1 MPYGYV
7 IAHVKVT
14 DKVAFEKYRLQ
25 VPSVTE
31 SFEGQYLARGGEQQ
45 LLEGEGLLG
54 NRTVLIRFGSYKKA
68 IEWYYSNEYTQLVKL
83 RQAGSNGSLMVVEGV
98 I

>member
-14 DKVAFEKYRLQ
+14 DETAFEKYRLQ

-31 SFEGQYLARGGEQQ
+31 SFGGQYLARGGKQES
-45 LLEGEGLLG
+45 LEGDGILG
-54 NRTVLIRFGSYKKA
+54 NRTVIIKFGSYKKA
-68 IEWYYSNEYTQLVKL
+68 IEWYHSNEYTQLVKL

-98 I
+98 D

>member
-7 IAHVKVT
+7 IAHVEVK
-14 DKVAFEKYRLQ
+14 DNAAFEKYRLQ

-31 SFEGQYLARGGEQQ
+31 SFGGQYLARGGDQQ
-45 LLEGEGLLG
+45 LLEGENPLG
-54 NRTVLIRFGSYKKA
+54 NRTVIIRFGSYKKA
-68 IEWYYSNEYTQLVKL
+68 IQWYHSNEYTQLVKL